1 MNKTLFCTI
10 FFALFFFSSH
20 AQYSEDLLQLSLKEV
35 VRRAKE
41 QSTAALQAET
51 RKERFYWLYQ
61 SYQSAYKPR
70 LVLSGDLP
78 DFTRNIEPITQ
89 EDGSIVYQPVSQ
101 NNTRLSLDATQSIGY
116 TGTEFF
122 VRTSVFRF
130 DDFDRDIVRYS
141 GNPAV
146 IGLRQPLFQF
156 NSLQWDREIEPLR
169 YEESQKEYVE
179 ELETIALEATARFF
193 DLLLAQVSME
203 VAQKNVANNDTIY
216 RIAQGRYNLGKIA
229 ENDLLQLE
237 LNLMNS
243 RQAVAQAELDLE
255 TYTLRLKS
263 YIGFNQDQ
271 GTNVR
276 LISPTDIPEFVV
288 EEEEAL
294 EQARNNRSTVV
305 EFERRLA
312 EAEAEVARERGNT
325 GLNADLI
332 ATFGFTNRAN
342 NYPDLYVN
350 PDDQQTIN
358 IGFFIPVLDWGRQKS
373 RVKTAEAFRELE
385 QFTVAQDRIN
395 FEQEVVTKVR
405 TFKMLRNR
413 VGITA
418 VADDIADR
426 SYNISY
432 NRYLIGKISITDLVR
447 SMDEKDQARSQY
459 IESLREFWL
468 AYYDLRAL
476 TLYDFEADNI
486 LIENIQYGR

>member
-1 MNKTLFCTI
+1 MSKTLFCTI
-10 FFALFFFSSH
+10 FSTLFFLSSY
-20 AQYSEDLLQLSLKEV
+20 AQYNDDLFELMLKDVVQL
-35 VRRAKE
+35 AKE
-41 QSTAALQAET
+41 QSTAALAAET
-51 RKERFYWLYQ
+51 RKERFYWLYR
-61 SYQSAYKPR
+61 SYLSEYKPR

-101 NNTRLSLDATQSIGY
+101 NDTRLNLDATQSIGY

-122 VRTSVFRF
+122 LRSSVFRF

-146 IGLRQPLFQF
+146 IGVRQPLFQF
-156 NSLQWDREIEPLR
+156 NSLQWNRKIEPLR
-169 YEESQKEYVE
+169 YEESQREYVE

-216 RIAQGRYNLGKIA
+216 RIAQGRYNLGRIA

-255 TYTLRLKS
+255 TSTLRLKS
-263 YIGFNQDQ
+263 YIGFNQNQ
-271 GTNVR
+271 NIV
-276 LISPTDIPEFVV
+276 LIAPDEIPEFVV
-288 EEEEAL
+288 EEADAL
-294 EQARNNRSTVV
+294 QQARNNRSTVV

-312 EAEAEVARERGNT
+312 EAEAEVAQERGNT
-325 GLNADLI
+325 GLNANLV
-332 ATFGFTNRAN
+332 ATFGFTNRADT
-342 NYPDLYVN
+342 YPELYRN

-395 FEQEVVTKVR
+395 FEQEVLTKVR

-413 VGITA
+413 ADITA

-447 SMDEKDQARSQY
+447 SMEEKDRARTQY

-486 LIENIQYGR
+486 LIENIIHGR